1 MIELLCLTYLF
12 DLGSGLSRVDTIT
25 IVEALAT
32 GCVGTTVR
40 STSIAFYRLYF
51 PLAHMHICCRQ
62 C

>member
-1 MIELLCLTYLF
+1 MNNFLSLPYLF

-25 IVEALAT
+25 MVEALAT

-40 STSIAFYRLYF
+40 STSIAFYHLNF
-51 PLAHMHICCRQ
+51 LLAHMHICCRQ